1 MFQGRRHFIRA
12 GPPSSESEGKKQQQA
27 EGKGGE
33 GKWREGGREEYLFAD
48 RPAAKN
54 TSLNR
59 SLTFLSLGLLGN
71 YFGDGEEI

>member
-1 MFQGRRHFIRA
+1 M
-12 GPPSSESEGKKQQQA
+12 
-27 EGKGGE
+27 
-33 GKWREGGREEYLFAD
+33 EGGREEYLFAD